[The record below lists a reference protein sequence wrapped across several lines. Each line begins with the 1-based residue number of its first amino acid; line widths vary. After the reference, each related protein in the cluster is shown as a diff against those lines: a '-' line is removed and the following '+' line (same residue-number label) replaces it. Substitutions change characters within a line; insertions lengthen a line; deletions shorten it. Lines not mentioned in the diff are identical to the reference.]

1 VSDPEDRLLEE
12 IAVLAYHFHWP
23 LSELLDM
30 EHPVRLRFLDELAR
44 IRHADA
50 VGH

>member
-1 VSDPEDRLLEE
+1 MSSPEDRLLEE

-30 EHPVRLRFLDELAR
+30 EHPLRLRFLDELAEIQR
-44 IRHADA
+44 ADG